1 MLVSLHAASS
11 TRRRPGLVANYRL
24 PRSIAGTTSTGQSH
38 TYWPEAHWARCIQ
51 CIQTSA
57 VLQGGQA
64 PARPTAA
71 QTSSLEHE
79 HPLRTCSHCTK
90 SCGNRGHTYTPHSRR
105 ALREA
110 RNRRAQHAGRRTTTR
125 KRPSVHQK
133 NAARRVTNAQ
143 ALGISLTKSEE
154 EALSSLYRRRI
165 STTPSTPT
173 PRRARANLKSRR
185 RARPTS
191 RSSRPTATSRA
202 PSAYCIPCARA
213 ARGGPS

>member
-1 MLVSLHAASS
+1 M
-11 TRRRPGLVANYRL
+11 
-24 PRSIAGTTSTGQSH
+24 AGGTG
-38 TYWPEAHWARCIQ
+38 RCIQ

-143 ALGISLTKSEE
+143 ALGISLIFTLKRKLCHPCTD
-154 EALSSLYRRRI
+154 AAFLRRRRRPRHEEHVQ
-165 STTPSTPT
+165 TQ
-173 PRRARANLKSRR
+173 RRAGAPGLRHAPHVRRLPAGRRVFVAFPQAERHAAARRDAGHERRITAGPRQTRAAL
-185 RARPTS
+185 
-191 RSSRPTATSRA
+191 RSSD
-202 PSAYCIPCARA
+202 
-213 ARGGPS
+213 

>member
-1 MLVSLHAASS
+1 M
-11 TRRRPGLVANYRL
+11 PRL
-24 PRSIAGTTSTGQSH
+24 IAGIASTGQSH
-38 TYWPEAHWARCIQ
+38 TYWPEAHRARCIQ

-79 HPLRTCSHCTK
+79 GPLRTCSHCTK
-90 SCGNRGHTYTPHSRR
+90 SCGNRGHAYTPHSRR

-110 RNRRAQHAGRRTTTR
+110 RNRRAQHAGRRNTTR

-143 ALGISLTKSEE
+143 ALGISLNVNEE
-154 EALSSLYRRRI
+154 DALSSLYRRRI
-165 STTPSTPT
+165 SIRRR
-173 PRRARANLKSRR
+173 RRARHEEHAQNAASRR

-191 RSSRPTATSRA
+191 RSSRPTATCPA

>member
-1 MLVSLHAASS
+1 M
-11 TRRRPGLVANYRL
+11 
-24 PRSIAGTTSTGQSH
+24 AGGTG
-38 TYWPEAHWARCIQ
+38 RCIQ

-90 SCGNRGHTYTPHSRR
+90 SCGNRGHTPHSRR

-143 ALGISLTKSEE
+143 ALGISLNVNEE

-165 STTPSTPT
+165 STLSMRT
-173 PRRARANLKSRR
+173 PRRARANAASRR

-191 RSSRPTATSRA
+191 RSSRPTATCRA
-202 PSAYCIPCARA
+202 PSAYCIRCDRA